1 MTTRNIIITG
11 SEGLIGNSFRS
22 YSELKGYNL
31 FCLDKIRIK
40 RKNYFYCD
48 ITKEHQVKKVINKI
62 FSKNKIDLLIN
73 NASANPTA
81 DKIMKRFKFSEYK
94 LDTWKKNLEVD
105 IVGSFLVSKYCL
117 KFFEKYN
124 KGNII
129 NISSI
134 YAIVGPDQKIYSN
147 KSIIYHGHKPL
158 EYSVAKSA
166 ILGFTKSLASF
177 YARSNIKI
185 NALILGGVKNKQSNF
200 FLKNYKKKTILNKMA
215 DLNEYNEYIDFF
227 GSKKNS
233 YMSGSCIVIDGGAT
247 NIL

>member
-11 SEGLIGNSFRS
+11 SEGLIGSSFRS

-48 ITKEHQVKKVINKI
+48 ITKERQVKKVINKI

-81 DKIMKRFKFSEYK
+81 DKKMKRFKFSNYK
-94 LDTWKKNLEVD
+94 LNDWKKNLEVD
-105 IVGSFLVSKYCL
+105 LIGNFLVSKYCL
-117 KFFEKYN
+117 KYFEKYN

-134 YAIVGPDQKIYSN
+134 YAIVGPDQKIYSKKN
-147 KSIIYHGHKPL
+147 DIFYGQKPL
-158 EYSVAKSA
+158 EYSVSKAGV
-166 ILGFTKSLASF
+166 LGLTKSMASF
-177 YARSNIKI
+177 YARTNIKI
-185 NALILGGVKNKQSNF
+185 NALILGGIQNKQNNH
-200 FLKNYKKKTILNKMA
+200 FLKNYKKKTILNRMA
-215 DLNEYNEYIDFF
+215 KADEYNEYIDFF
-227 GSKKNS
+227 GAPNNT
-233 YMSGSCIVIDGGAT
+233 YMTGSCILIDGGAT
-247 NIL
+247 SIL